1 MIGIGVS
8 VPLFSN
14 QEDYVGYVPK
24 HWPSFGD
31 STPIVGFV
39 LSAVLYLVF
48 SRVAGRT
55 PTSVSASSSASASA
69 QAEA

>member
-1 MIGIGVS
+1 MTGIAVS

-39 LSAVLYLVF
+39 LSAVLYAVLRSVPGLKG
-48 SRVAGRT
+48 RVQPQPAR
-55 PTSVSASSSASASA
+55 ADA
-69 QAEA
+69 

>member
-39 LSAVLYLVF
+39 LSAVLYVAF
-48 SRVAGRT
+48 TRIAGRT
-55 PTSVSASSSASASA
+55 STPASTSASA

>member
-1 MIGIGVS
+1 MS

-39 LSAVLYLVF
+39 LSAVLYVVF

-55 PTSVSASSSASASA
+55 STTASASASA
-69 QAEA
+69 STSAQAEA

>member
-31 STPIVGFV
+31 STPIVGFI
-39 LSAVLYLVF
+39 LSAVLYVVF
-48 SRVAGRT
+48 TRLAGRT
-55 PTSVSASSSASASA
+55 STPASASA

>member
-1 MIGIGVS
+1 MIGIAVS

-39 LSAVLYLVF
+39 LSAVLYVVF
-48 SRVAGRT
+48 TRVAGRT
-55 PTSVSASSSASASA
+55 STPAAA
-69 QAEA
+69 QAEV

>member
-1 MIGIGVS
+1 MS

-39 LSAVLYLVF
+39 LSAVLYVVF

-55 PTSVSASSSASASA
+55 TTSASVSASASV

>member
-39 LSAVLYLVF
+39 LSAVLY
-48 SRVAGRT
+48 VALRKVLGPKGGVHSQPAT
-55 PTSVSASSSASASA
+55 ADTADA
-69 QAEA
+69 

>member
-1 MIGIGVS
+1 MIGVAVS

-39 LSAVLYLVF
+39 LSAVLYAVLRKVLGPKGQ
-48 SRVAGRT
+48 AQ
-55 PTSVSASSSASASA
+55 PSAA
-69 QAEA
+69 

>member
-1 MIGIGVS
+1 MIGVAVS

-39 LSAVLYLVF
+39 LSAVLYVVLRSVLGTKGQE
-48 SRVAGRT
+48 VEPQ
-55 PTSVSASSSASASA
+55 PTRADA
-69 QAEA
+69 

>member
-39 LSAVLYLVF
+39 LSAVLYVVF
-48 SRVAGRT
+48 TRVTGRT
-55 PTSVSASSSASASA
+55 SASASASASA

>member
-1 MIGIGVS
+1 MIGIAIS

-14 QEDYVGYVPK
+14 QEDYVGYVPE

-39 LSAVLYLVF
+39 LSAVLYVTF
-48 SRVAGRT
+48 TRIAGRT
-55 PTSVSASSSASASA
+55 STPASA
-69 QAEA
+69 QAGA

>member
-31 STPIVGFV
+31 STPIAGFV
-39 LSAVLYLVF
+39 LSAVLYVAF
-48 SRVAGRT
+48 TRVAGRT
-55 PTSVSASSSASASA
+55 STPASASATASA

>member
-1 MIGIGVS
+1 MS

-39 LSAVLYLVF
+39 LSAVLYAVLRSVL
-48 SRVAGRT
+48 RPKGQVQPVA
-55 PTSVSASSSASASA
+55 ASASTA
-69 QAEA
+69 